1 MSEAARADPLE
12 RLEELKSQVPA
23 AITRKNL
30 GAALD
35 SAVRAV
41 TGVEPSISRLEAL
54 CAFTPL
60 VRDHLDSLG
69 KQELRR
75 QLVNLRGLAQQ
86 LENASGTETLSEV
99 TQSVSHQLAPAVE
112 QTDQV
117 VRRGWKEKIEQAF
130 SSTGRLG
137 SVLRQI
143 PETQQLGAEMESL
156 FHRAQQLATAVED
169 VERGTEQY
177 GTLTVE
183 RDRTNEKLAALG
195 AGDGVVD
202 FLLAVA
208 GQTATLEKVTGEVRE
223 WLDERHSLGR
233 FKVGL

>member
-1 MSEAARADPLE
+1 MKTYWTINPLE

-35 SAVRAV
+35 LAVRAA

-54 CAFTPL
+54 RAFMPL
-60 VRDHLDSLG
+60 VRDHLDSLDT
-69 KQELRR
+69 QESRR

-86 LENASGTETLSEV
+86 LENASDIETLSEV
-99 TQSVSHQLAPAVE
+99 TQSVAHQLTPGVE

-143 PETQQLGAEMESL
+143 PETQQLRAEMESL
-156 FHRAQQLATAVED
+156 FHRAQQLSASIEDAT
-169 VERGTEQY
+169 RSSEQF
-177 GTLTVE
+177 TALKKD
-183 RDRTNEKLAALG
+183 RDHTNDKLVALG
-195 AGDGVVD
+195 AGEGVVD

-208 GQTATLEKVTGEVRE
+208 GQTATLEKVTGDVRE
-223 WLDERHSLGR
+223 WLDARGALER